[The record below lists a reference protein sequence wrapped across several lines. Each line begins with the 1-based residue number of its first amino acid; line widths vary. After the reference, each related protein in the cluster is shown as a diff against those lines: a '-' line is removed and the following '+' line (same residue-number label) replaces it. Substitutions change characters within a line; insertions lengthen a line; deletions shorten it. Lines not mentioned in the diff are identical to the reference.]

1 MIAGTTIEAATVAE
15 ILGALA
21 AGTTVS
27 WRAAPGSRQTWD

>member
-1 MIAGTTIEAATVAE
+1 MTIAGTTVEAATAAE

-27 WRAAPGSRQTWD
+27 WRDWSGVALV